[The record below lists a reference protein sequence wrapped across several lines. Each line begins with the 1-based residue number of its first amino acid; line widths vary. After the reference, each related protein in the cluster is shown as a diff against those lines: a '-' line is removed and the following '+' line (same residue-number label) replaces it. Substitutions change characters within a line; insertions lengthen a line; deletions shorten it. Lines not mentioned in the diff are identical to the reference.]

1 MSYIQTMKLTGET
14 KLFLSIIVI
23 SVVLIVGAL
32 FLFSRQE
39 QSSANQTIYPR
50 EEMIASHTQ
59 IKGNASASAYLV
71 EFSDFQC
78 PACQAFAPL
87 VDSLITQYGDALTVA
102 YRHYPLP
109 QHAYAEKAAK
119 AAQAAAKQGK
129 FWEMHDELFANQTN
143 LSDQTLSEIVKK
155 LELDETTFNQDL
167 ESREIKDMIAEDIAA
182 GNRFGVNSTPTFF
195 LNGQK
200 ITMRSALDL
209 TNAIESAINP

>member
-1 MSYIQTMKLTGET
+1 MKLTGET
-14 KLFLSIIVI
+14 KIFLSIIVI
-23 SVVLIVGAL
+23 SIVLIVGAL

-39 QSSANQTIYPR
+39 QSIANPTTYTR
-50 EEMIASHTQ
+50 DEMIAPHTQ
-59 IKGNASASAYLV
+59 IKGNATGSAFLV

-87 VDSLITQYGDALTVA
+87 VESLETQYGDALSIA

-109 QHAYAEKAAK
+109 QHAYAEKAAR
-119 AAQAAAKQGK
+119 AAQAAANQGK
-129 FWEMHDELFANQTN
+129 FWEMHDELFANQET

-167 ESREIKDMIAEDIAA
+167 ESKEIKDMIAEDIAA

-200 ITMRSALDL
+200 IKLQSAQDL
-209 TNAIESAINP
+209 TKAIESAINQ

>member
-1 MSYIQTMKLTGET
+1 MKLTGET
-14 KLFLSIIVI
+14 KLFLGIIAI
-23 SVVLIVGAL
+23 SVVLIIGAL

-39 QSSANQTIYPR
+39 QSSANPTIYTR
-50 EEMIASHTQ
+50 EEMIAPHTQ
-59 IKGNASASAYLV
+59 IKGNASASAFLV

-87 VDSLITQYGDALTVA
+87 VESLIAQYGDALSVA

-119 AAQAAAKQGK
+119 AAQAAANQGK
-129 FWEMHDELFANQTN
+129 FWEMHDELFANQAK

-155 LELDETTFNQDL
+155 LALDEARFNQDL
-167 ESREIKDMIAEDIAA
+167 ESKEINDMITEDIAA
-182 GNRFGVNSTPTFF
+182 GNRFNINQTPTFF

-200 ITMRSALDL
+200 LTLRSAQDL